1 MANKYLTLTGLQ
13 TLWNKIK
20 STFVAQETGKG
31 LSTNDFT
38 NEHKTQLE
46 NLVATGG
53 EVNVLEGVTVDGA
66 DLIITDKKITLGKM
80 AVKNEVALADLATAL
95 QTIINGKADA
105 ATTLAG
111 YGITDAM
118 TSTEIAAAIASAVAS
133 ADHMKRKVVDAISS
147 IDLLADDASQYI
159 YMVKNATGASGNVYN
174 EYMVLDG
181 SLERVGDWEVD
192 LSDYAKTADFEEITD
207 EEIAAICI

>member
-53 EVNVLEGVTVDGA
+53 GRSMFLRA
-66 DLIITDKKITLGKM
+66 
-80 AVKNEVALADLATAL
+80 
-95 QTIINGKADA
+95 
-105 ATTLAG
+105 
-111 YGITDAM
+111 
-118 TSTEIAAAIASAVAS
+118 
-133 ADHMKRKVVDAISS
+133 
-147 IDLLADDASQYI
+147 
-159 YMVKNATGASGNVYN
+159 
-174 EYMVLDG
+174 
-181 SLERVGDWEVD
+181 
-192 LSDYAKTADFEEITD
+192 
-207 EEIAAICI
+207 